1 MFFATL
7 RTLTKVVITSLVV
20 GMILAHFGVTA
31 DQLMHAV
38 GLSTER
44 VEDYARKGF
53 AWAASSNLLL
63 GALVTVPIWFVIFLF
78 RPASQSP
85 PGQSSSK

>member
-1 MFFATL
+1 MFYATL
-7 RTLTKVVITSLVV
+7 RTLTKVVVTSLVV
-20 GMILAHFGVTA
+20 GTMLAHFGVTT

-63 GALVTVPIWFVIFLF
+63 GALVTVPVWFLIFLF
-78 RPASQSP
+78 RP

>member
-1 MFFATL
+1 MFYATL
-7 RTLTKVVITSLVV
+7 RTLTQVVVTSLVV
-20 GMILAHFGVTA
+20 GTILAFFGVTT
-31 DQLMHAV
+31 DQLMHTV

-44 VEDYARKGF
+44 VEEYARKGF

-63 GALVTVPIWFVIFLF
+63 GALVTVPIWFVILLF
-78 RPASQSP
+78 RP

>member
-1 MFFATL
+1 MFYATL
-7 RTLTKVVITSLVV
+7 RTLTKVVVTSLVM
-20 GMILAHFGVTA
+20 GMILTHFGVTI
-31 DQLMHAV
+31 DQLMHAA

-44 VEDYARKGF
+44 IEDYAQKGF
-53 AWAASSNLLL
+53 AWASSNLLL

-78 RPASQSP
+78 RP